1 MKFASRILTFL
12 FVATLFAIPAFA
24 QTGAI
29 AGKVFDEE
37 GKAMTGVTISI
48 DRKAN
53 GQHFEVKV
61 DAKGQYLHSGLP
73 GDQYK
78 VTVIKDGKPLTFL
91 DNVRVSTGATAAAD
105 FDFKAL
111 QAAAGSTED
120 RAKLAEEKAK
130 QEAVRASF
138 DQGRVALTAKNYT
151 EAARLFQEAS
161 EKDQTQHV
169 IFANLADALSGARKY
184 DEAAAA
190 YRKAI
195 ELKADEAAYY
205 NNLGIVLGNA
215 GKIDEASQ
223 ALQKAAEMNPPGAA
237 QSYFNLGAVL
247 TNRGRTKDAADA
259 FKKAIEYD
267 PMMAIAY
274 YQLGISYMGT
284 PATMG
289 DAVTNF
295 EKFIAMAPTDPN
307 AEAAKALIEAAKQSA
322 PTAYKSEKA
331 IAEEA
336 AAAKAAAEKEA
347 KAKAD
352 AEKAAATKAKK
363 GR

>member
-1 MKFASRILTFL
+1 MKFASKILIVL

-29 AGKVFDEE
+29 AGKVFDEQ
-37 GKAMTGVTISI
+37 GKPATGATINI
-48 DRKAN
+48 DRKSN
-53 GQHFEVKV
+53 GQHFTVQV

-73 GDQYK
+73 GDAYK
-78 VTVIKDGKPLTFL
+78 VSLVRDGKVITFL

-105 FDFKAL
+105 FDLKAL
-111 QAAAGSTED
+111 QASAGSDAD

-130 QEAVRASF
+130 QEAVKASF
-138 DQGRVALTAKNYT
+138 DQGRTALAAKNYA
-151 EAARLFQEAS
+151 EAARLFQEAAD
-161 EKDQTQHV
+161 KDQTQHV
-169 IFANLADALSGARKY
+169 IYANLADALSGARKY
-184 DEAAAA
+184 DDAAAA
-190 YRKAI
+190 YKKAI
-195 ELKADEAAYY
+195 ELKGDEAAYY

-215 GKIDEASQ
+215 GKIDEATQ
-223 ALQKAAEMNPPGAA
+223 ALQKAAEMNPAGAA

-247 TNRGRTKDAADA
+247 TNRGRTADAATA

-267 PMMAIAY
+267 PMMSAAY

-289 DAVTNF
+289 DAISTL

-307 AEAAKALIEAAKQSA
+307 VEGAKALIEAAKQTA

-331 IAEEA
+331 IAEE
-336 AAAKAAAEKEA
+336 KAAAEKAA

-352 AEKAAATKAKK
+352 AEKAAAAKAKK

>member
-29 AGKVFDEE
+29 AGKVFDAD
-37 GKAMTGVTISI
+37 GKPMTGATISI

-61 DAKGQYLHSGLP
+61 DARGQYLHSGLP
-73 GDQYK
+73 SDQYK
-78 VTVIKDGKPLTFL
+78 VTVMRDGKPLTFL

-111 QAAAGSTED
+111 QATAGSDED
-120 RAKLAEEKAK
+120 RAKLAEERAK
-130 QEAVRASF
+130 QEAVRAAF
-138 DQGRVALTAKNYT
+138 DQGRTALTAKNFA
-151 EAARLFQEAS
+151 EAARLFQEAAD
-161 EKDQTQHV
+161 KDQTQHV
-169 IFANLADALSGARKY
+169 IYANLADALSGARKY
-184 DEAAAA
+184 DDAAIA

-215 GKIDEASQ
+215 GKIEEASQ

-267 PMMAIAY
+267 PMMAAAY

-284 PATMG
+284 PTTMG
-289 DAVTNF
+289 DAVAAL

-307 AEAAKALIEAAKQSA
+307 VEGAKALIEAAKQSA

-336 AAAKAAAEKEA
+336 AAAKARSEERRVGKEC
-347 KAKAD
+347 
-352 AEKAAATKAKK
+352 ES
-363 GR
+363 R